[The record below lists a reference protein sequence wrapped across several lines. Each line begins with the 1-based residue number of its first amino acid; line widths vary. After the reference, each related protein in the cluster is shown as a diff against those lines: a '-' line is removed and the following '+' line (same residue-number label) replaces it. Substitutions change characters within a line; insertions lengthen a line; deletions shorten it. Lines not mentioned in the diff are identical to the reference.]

1 MKPILARFLVVIN
14 KGAAK
19 ESIVDVFIGLM
30 VSFPVAFGVLTFAQS
45 IDLSVGATALM
56 QTVVFTC
63 LALLRKYLVRL
74 FFLQS
79 QK

>member
-1 MKPILARFLVVIN
+1 
-14 KGAAK
+14 
-19 ESIVDVFIGLM
+19 
-30 VSFPVAFGVLTFAQS
+30 VAFGVLTFAQS

>member
-1 MKPILARFLVVIN
+1 
-14 KGAAK
+14 
-19 ESIVDVFIGLM
+19 VFIGLM